1 MEQRVSLITLGVA
14 DLARAV
20 GFYRRLGW
28 TPSPRFE
35 GAEVAFFQAGG
46 MVLALWGRRAAAADA
61 GLPADASGDAPS
73 ARVVLAYN
81 ARSRDEVAAVIEEAR
96 RAGGRVLKPAG
107 DTAWG
112 GHAGYFADPDG
123 HVWEVA
129 WNPDFPILADG
140 SVRLPE

>member
-14 DLARAV
+14 DLARAAE
-20 GFYRRLGW
+20 FYRRLGW

-35 GAEVAFFQAGG
+35 GAEVAFFQAGC
-46 MVLALWGRRAAAADA
+46 MVLALWGRQAAAADA
-61 GLPADASGDAPS
+61 GLPADASGDVPS

-81 ARSRDEVAAVIEEAR
+81 TRAKDEVAAVLEEAR
-96 RAGGRVLKPAG
+96 RAGGRILRPAR

-112 GHAGYFADPDG
+112 GHAGHFADPDG

-140 SVRLPE
+140 SVRLPG